1 MSFQEQLRGQ
11 VSSIFT
17 SIAADQT
24 FTVPTGLSK
33 LNVYMWGAGG
43 CGGWQRG
50 TGVGGAG
57 AMVQGVL
64 SVIPGETLKIIVG
77 QGGSNGAAA
86 AYGGGGIVTGNG
98 GYGCGG
104 GGRSAIQRGGLDIVT
119 AGAGG
124 GCADNPGDAGGAA
137 TFSGTSGSGPNP
149 GLSGGGGTQTA
160 GGAGIGPGGT
170 SGTKGVGGNGN
181 GNAASGGGGYYGGGG
196 SGNDQGQGGA
206 GSSFIDNLTLIP
218 GQSVF
223 GYNGA
228 QPAAPNT
235 TSPFYKAGVA
245 AGATQTATPGG
256 AGLLVIVYTASVPSY
271 ISSSPYSTYIPLSIP
286 SCTAWYDASDSTTLT
301 FSGSNITAW
310 RDKTG
315 NGNNLGTTGTLLLS
329 TTTTGKQSIFLQGGY
344 FQSGNPTTLSGFSY
358 TIFILASQVVG
369 DNGVLW
375 SYGGN
380 GRVINSGAYY
390 NGSVGAFSTGAPFYG
405 NNTIMCITETIGGL
419 AVATTNGTSNGSQ
432 TGGTM
437 YDKAG
442 FTVGTN
448 YNFGTR
454 WNGTV
459 QEIIY
464 YNTPLNTGQQQLI
477 EAYLAEK
484 WGTTSNLPGSHY
496 YFSNNPVGRF
506 VSGPFVRNF
515 SEIPRQK
522 MSFTGS
528 FTTNSSNYTTF
539 TGAGT
544 LNVTQT
550 ATVTY
555 FMIGGGGGAG
565 SFVAAG
571 AGAGGY
577 LTGSTVLT
585 AGIYNVSI
593 GQGGAGGT
601 SAAGGSDGT
610 STTLQI
616 VGSTLTA
623 FGGAGSPS
631 FNNAGRSGGCGSGG
645 SAGQAAGAGTQGFA
659 GGAGPSGITTGGG
672 GGIGGVGDPGNGVG
686 GSRPF
691 GNGGT
696 GLTYNGVQY
705 GGGGGGGGYNN
716 GPTIY
721 GVGTYGG
728 GNGSP
733 STSPAGGNGT
743 PNTGGGGGG
752 GGGAGGGN
760 GTGGTGGSGAVVISY
775 V

>member
-1 MSFQEQLRGQ
+1 
-11 VSSIFT
+11 
-17 SIAADQT
+17 
-24 FTVPTGLSK
+24 
-33 LNVYMWGAGG
+33 
-43 CGGWQRG
+43 
-50 TGVGGAG
+50 
-57 AMVQGVL
+57 MVQGVL
-64 SVIPGETLKIIVG
+64 PVIGGETLKIIVG
-77 QGGSNGAAA
+77 QGGYNGATA

-98 GYGCGG
+98 GYGGGG

-124 GCADNPGDAGGAA
+124 GAADNYGGTGGAA
-137 TFSGTSGSGPNP
+137 TFSGTSGAGPNL

-170 SGTKGVGGNGN
+170 AGTKGVGGNGN

-235 TSPFYKAGVA
+235 TSPFYQAGVA
-245 AGATQTATPGG
+245 AGGTQTATPGG

-286 SCTAWYDASDSTTLT
+286 SCAAWYDASDTTTLT

-310 RDKTG
+310 TDKTG
-315 NGNNLGTTGTLLLS
+315 NGNNLGTSGTLLLS
-329 TTTTGKQSIFLQGGY
+329 TTTTGKQGIFLQGGY
-344 FQSGNPTTLSGFSY
+344 FQSANTTTLSGNSY
-358 TIFILASQVVG
+358 TLFIIASEVNA
-369 DNGVLW
+369 DTGVLW

-380 GRVINSGAYY
+380 GRVISYFYYY
-390 NGSVGAFSTGAPFYG
+390 NGNFGYFTFGTPFYG
-405 NNTIMCITETIGGL
+405 NNTIMCINETIGGL
-419 AVATTNGTSNGSQ
+419 AVGTTNGTSNGSQ
-432 TGGTM
+432 TGATM
-437 YDKAG
+437 YDKSG

-448 YNFGTR
+448 YNFGSR
-454 WNGTV
+454 WNGIV

-464 YNTPLNTGQQQLI
+464 YNSPLNTGQQQLI

-506 VSGPFVRNF
+506 LSAPFVRNF

-522 MSFTGS
+522 MSFTGAFS
-528 FTTNSSNYTTF
+528 TNSSNYTTF

-571 AGAGGY
+571 AGAGGN

-585 AGIYNVSI
+585 PGIYNVSI
-593 GQGGAGGT
+593 GQGGAGGV
-601 SAAGGSDGT
+601 SGSGGGGSDGN

-631 FNNAGRSGGCGSGG
+631 YNNAGRSGGCGSGG
-645 SAGQAAGAGTQGFA
+645 SAGKAAGTGTQGFD

-672 GGIGGVGDPGNGVG
+672 GGIGGVGDPGNGAG
-686 GSRPF
+686 GTRPF

-721 GVGTYGG
+721 GVGTFGG

-752 GGGAGGGN
+752 GGGAGGSS